1 MCRNVLAVHASVA
14 RVRLVSRDEYEAVL
28 TNVAELT
35 DYYLEGVIGGRNS
48 TVVNRAITAEGKI
61 KIKNC
66 HLLCTAKPIASFRH
80 SSPSSTCISFF
91 RACSPCTAISVPDCD
106 VQRRWLA
113 GVAIVV
119 RWTGQYQGLVEN
131 GIRRGPVHRRSL
143 YHPLADRVLQTCLH
157 VSMDRTFVRPPQ
169 VLTPYHCTEQKY
181 SFVKMLVRAAFFG
194 TRDYLYDR
202 IAHELGILR
211 EEKESFSR

>member
-14 RVRLVSRDEYEAVL
+14 RVRLESRDEYEAVL

-48 TVVNRAITAEGKI
+48 TVVNRAITAEGFI

-66 HLLCTAKPIASFRH
+66 HLLCTTKPIAS
-80 SSPSSTCISFF
+80 CISFF

-169 VLTPYHCTEQKY
+169 LLTPYHCTEQKY
-181 SFVKMLVRAAFFG
+181 GFVKMLVRVESRTSFAFFEKRKNRFQG
-194 TRDYLYDR
+194 ERKGNVGFIARTTRT
-202 IAHELGILR
+202 A
-211 EEKESFSR
+211 SV